1 MGQKLNKII
10 LSLVLYIF
18 IPTDVWAD
26 IECRGR
32 ILDGKTVEPLIGAT
46 VIVKGSKNGT
56 ATDLS
61 GSFKLIVPERSK
73 LWINYPDFESVVL
86 SAKRDMGT
94 ILLQKGSSKL
104 PSQKQIDSWVEKGI
118 GYYDKEKYDK
128 AFDLFEKAARV
139 GSTEGIFHLGLCWL
153 YGHGIQMD
161 KSEGAR
167 LIREAAEDG
176 YVEAQYM
183 LGGLYR
189 NGEGV
194 TKKIGEAKYWFWKAS
209 EQGSERA
216 KAALYDMGSEF

>member
-1 MGQKLNKII
+1 MLKINRII
-10 LSLVLYIF
+10 LILVAHLLVPSIAM
-18 IPTDVWAD
+18 AD
-26 IECRGR
+26 IECSGR
-32 ILDGKTVEPLIGAT
+32 ILDGKTMEPLIGAT
-46 VIVKGSKNGT
+46 VIALDSKNGT
-56 ATDLS
+56 VTDLS

-73 LWINYPDFESVVL
+73 LWIDYPDFETMVL

-94 ILLQKGSSKL
+94 IILQKGSSKL

-183 LGGLYR
+183 LGELYR

-209 EQGSERA
+209 GQGSERA